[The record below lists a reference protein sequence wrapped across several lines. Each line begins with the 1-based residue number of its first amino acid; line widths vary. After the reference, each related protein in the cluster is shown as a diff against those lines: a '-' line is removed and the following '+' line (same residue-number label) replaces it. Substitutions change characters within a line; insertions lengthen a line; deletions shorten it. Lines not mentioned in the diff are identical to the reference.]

1 MNNTMKKLLSLLL
14 VAVMTVCLLAACGGE
29 KKPEQPTQPTLE
41 HIDYHRVLFGTD
53 APILSNIWE
62 LSRLLSEDIPDE
74 ALIAILGQNAKE
86 LFGF

>member
-1 MNNTMKKLLSLLL
+1 
-14 VAVMTVCLLAACGGE
+14 VYFEFCGSFLTKRRRWSE
-29 KKPEQPTQPTLE
+29 TLE